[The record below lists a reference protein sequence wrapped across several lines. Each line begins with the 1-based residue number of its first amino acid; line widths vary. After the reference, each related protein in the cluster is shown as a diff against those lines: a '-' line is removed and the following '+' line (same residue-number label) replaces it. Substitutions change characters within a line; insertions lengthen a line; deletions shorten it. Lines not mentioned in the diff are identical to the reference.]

1 MFEPLEPKEFC
12 SKWIPIK
19 SNKKPGEYGYRKE
32 CCKLLALLTG
42 YNETSCSNWLSTPSD
57 IPNLVPLYLR
67 SVDILWQIQEVLP
80 NQVKNFKE

>member
-19 SNKKPGEYGYRKE
+19 SDKKPGEYGYRKE

-42 YNETSCSNWLSTPSD
+42 YNPHSALQIETRIKYSEDKSKKS
-57 IPNLVPLYLR
+57 
-67 SVDILWQIQEVLP
+67 E
-80 NQVKNFKE
+80 